1 MADSKQKKTE
11 EPKAKRAQTVRE
23 RSQTDAAPKKRR
35 VRQTAESVAKPVSSA
50 HRGVKKVFKPLS
62 PLLAP
67 FRLRPVRFVGRLL
80 AKILLINYFISSWK
94 ELRQVS
100 WPGRKETAKLTMA
113 VFMFAV
119 VFGALIAAVDYGLDK
134 IFRKILLS

>member
-1 MADSKQKKTE
+1 MAEKKSDPKKTT
-11 EPKAKRAQTVRE
+11 AKRAQTVRE
-23 RSQTDAAPKKRR
+23 RSQTDAVPKKRR

-50 HRGVKKVFKPLS
+50 QRGVKKAFKPLS

-67 FRLRPVRFVGRLL
+67 FRLRPVRFVGRIL
-80 AKILLINYFISSWK
+80 AKVLLINYFISSWK

-113 VFMFAV
+113 VFMFAI